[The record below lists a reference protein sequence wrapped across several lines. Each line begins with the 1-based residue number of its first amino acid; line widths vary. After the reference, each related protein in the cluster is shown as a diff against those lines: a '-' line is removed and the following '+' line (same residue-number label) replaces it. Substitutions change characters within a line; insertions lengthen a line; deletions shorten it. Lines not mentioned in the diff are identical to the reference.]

1 MTLDEA
7 IFKFTSE
14 REVKDQAALME
25 LLKHAGHPVTQ
36 PTLSRHLL
44 KLGIQKVAGRYQKVD
59 NSPAELPG
67 FTLTPAPPNLLVI
80 RTRPGYAQPLAVQLD
95 QQKPK
100 GVAGTLAGDDT
111 VFIAVAPP
119 SRLRVVAAAVRQLL
133 AGNVTDSATGA
144 ATRVTFAGRVLT
156 QAPRVRR

>member
-7 IFKFTSE
+7 ILKLVVE
-14 REVKDQAALME
+14 REVKDQAVFME
-25 LLKHAGHPVTQ
+25 LLKRAGHRVTQ

-44 KLGIQKVAGRYQKVD
+44 KLGIQKVAGRYQKTEIG
-59 NSPAELPG
+59 PAELPG
-67 FTLTPAPPNLLVI
+67 FTLTPVAPNLLVI

-111 VFIAVAPP
+111 VFIAVTPP
-119 SRLRVVAAAVRQLL
+119 SRLRAVAAAVEQLL
-133 AGNVTDSATGA
+133 AGTA
-144 ATRVTFAGRVLT
+144 AE
-156 QAPRVRR
+156 